1 MLTFARV
8 YEYLPRVLDFAPQ
21 RLVKF
26 VPQRLRREEAMN
38 GTSDIDQTET
48 HEDEGELDPR
58 GAASLLVQTSRQARR
73 GLDFR
78 SARLSL
84 FAAAVVLVGFGAVWL
99 SVRGQHPYKGPTA
112 AALWILLAVI
122 VVRFVTV
129 VAAAHRARVGV
140 TGRSVRRLRAEGV
153 AAGVALV
160 AVYVFAGA
168 MLHYGLSHAFVYGV
182 YDVTAT
188 VIVLGAFWAAR
199 SAAREDWLGLGVS
212 IAILLVAALS
222 AFAGPRGLW
231 LSDGVGFFVVLLVY
245 SAAQAWLLR
254 TSRSGA

>member
-1 MLTFARV
+1 
-8 YEYLPRVLDFAPQ
+8 
-21 RLVKF
+21 
-26 VPQRLRREEAMN
+26 MN
-38 GTSDIDQTET
+38 GTSDIDRTET
-48 HEDEGELDPR
+48 CEDEGELDPR

-188 VIVLGAFWAAR
+188 VIVLGTFWAAR

-245 SAAQAWLLR
+245 SAAQAWLLGA
-254 TSRSGA
+254 SRSGA